1 MAKFAPRRCAP
12 HSSAPQLRN
21 GCVSR
26 QHGSVH
32 FLRRPRPLWRRVK
45 VSLVVQ
51 IPAHSCTSPS
61 SAPDLREGALF
72 ARIAPYCHASF
83 SSAPGLRELV
93 VAAED
98 RSARLR
104 HAFVSSGAYRWP
116 SSLRLLVR
124 LFSPFCTLESALPVN
139 ITVLPSCR
147 SVSNLE
153 SLGGVS

>member
-1 MAKFAPRRCAP
+1 MPRVVVRRIHLLRSLGMVARVASMAPFTFCAVLVHFGGELRCRWRFRFLRIPVRRL
-12 HSSAPQLRN
+12 PQLR
-21 GCVSR
+21 
-26 QHGSVH
+26 
-32 FLRRPRPLWRRVK
+32 
-45 VSLVVQ
+45 
-51 IPAHSCTSPS
+51 T
-61 SAPDLREGALF
+61 F

-104 HAFVSSGAYRWP
+104 HAFVSTGAYRWP